1 MAPLQTLLRDLGSC
15 RKSIFI
21 CLISNNHRKHSDSDR
36 RDRTLTLKA
45 LSTDQCKN
53 AATTVE
59 RGSPAHNH
67 LINARS
73 YHVSASLTFQQGRG
87 KVDKVGGRAQA
98 PSQYFLSGILPLSSA
113 FNSSSP
119 TPPLPLPL
127 RLSVILVCHCLIS
140 SRSIGAITFTSSLI
154 CICHAHN
161 CSK

>member
-87 KVDKVGGRAQA
+87 KVDKVGGRAQG

-119 TPPLPLPL
+119 TPPSASLASISYTCLSLSDIVSIHRGHYFYLILDLYLPRPQL
-127 RLSVILVCHCLIS
+127 
-140 SRSIGAITFTSSLI
+140 
-154 CICHAHN
+154 
-161 CSK
+161 

>member
-98 PSQYFLSGILPLSSA
+98 PSQYFLSGILPCPLPSTPLPYPS
-113 FNSSSP
+113 FLPFPFPPFPSP
-119 TPPLPLPL
+119 TPPSPSLPSPPLPFLPLP
-127 RLSVILVCHCLIS
+127 
-140 SRSIGAITFTSSLI
+140 FP
-154 CICHAHN
+154 
-161 CSK
+161 